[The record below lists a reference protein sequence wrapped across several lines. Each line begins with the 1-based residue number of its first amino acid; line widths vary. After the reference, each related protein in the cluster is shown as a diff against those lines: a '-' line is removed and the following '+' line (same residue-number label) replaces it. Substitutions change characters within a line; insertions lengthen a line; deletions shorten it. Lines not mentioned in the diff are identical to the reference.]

1 MIRAGIVGKRSLST
15 AIQGVSPR
23 STIAANLLHFK
34 EIAAANSEAALPKG
48 AAAVDVTTL
57 PKEMAHMAS
66 YFEAIPIATG
76 NVKFVKDGSAW
87 QNQDFA
93 SFVGIEA
100 GRRDTFPFMFSAV
113 FTWLLLGV
121 GLGMALPSSAKKNSK
136 YISMIEGRHGKL
148 EHGKK

>member
-1 MIRAGIVGKRSLST
+1 MSSIA
-15 AIQGVSPR
+15 GVSPR
-23 STIAANLLHFK
+23 SVIASNLLQFK
-34 EIAAANSEAALPKG
+34 EIGAAASEAALPK
-48 AAAVDVTTL
+48 ASAPVDVSKL
-57 PKEMAHMAS
+57 PQEMSHMAS

-76 NVKFVKDGSAW
+76 EVKFVKDGSAW

-148 EHGKK
+148 EHHGE